1 MANYAKV
8 KENPDLV
15 RDLDSQAILNTNTDA
30 LTSYKKRRSKER
42 EINQSL
48 DDINNM
54 KQDINELKT
63 LMQRI
68 LEKIG

>member
-1 MANYAKV
+1 MYVKV
-8 KENPDLV
+8 KDNPNLV
-15 RDLDSQAILNTNTDA
+15 RDTRNQAVLNSDVDGLA
-30 LTSYKKRRSKER
+30 AYKKKR
-42 EINQSL
+42 EKQQQMESAV
-48 DDINNM
+48 DDINTM

>member
-1 MANYAKV
+1 MEHRLEKV
-8 KENPDLV
+8 KENPTLV
-15 RDLDSQAILNTNTDA
+15 RDSFNRAILNTDVQG
-30 LTSYKKRRSKER
+30 LTAYKAQKNKEVKVTT
-42 EINQSL
+42 E
-48 DDINNM
+48 INNM